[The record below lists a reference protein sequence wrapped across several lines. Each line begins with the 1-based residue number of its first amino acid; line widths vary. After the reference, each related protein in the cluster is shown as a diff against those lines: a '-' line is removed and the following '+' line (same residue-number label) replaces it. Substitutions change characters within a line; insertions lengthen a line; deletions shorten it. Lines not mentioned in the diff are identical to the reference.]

1 MFYSKILICAA
12 EIQKLKP
19 EFKPVLSSL
28 TYLIHV
34 HLFIYHLHPQFS
46 SPGHSHQA
54 GHLWRGIS
62 HSQRAM
68 ADGGFGMWFLWFLSW
83 NNVFFGVLGRPE
95 SENHSDSTSF
105 EILGRLNQKWEMLH
119 QKNHDFLRKM
129 VSAFTPYYCGKLSS
143 QCYKYNWC
151 SRWRHKAW
159 HVLEMR
165 IVHNVHCLFPGSL
178 QQPLLKDAM
187 KWC

>member
-68 ADGGFGMWFLWFLSW
+68 ADGALGCDFCDFWVETMCFLGFWEDRSQRTTLIQLPLRYWDDWIKNEKCCIKRTMTFSEKWFQHSHHIIVESCRANATSTTDVLVDATRLDMSWRCELSIM
-83 NNVFFGVLGRPE
+83 
-95 SENHSDSTSF
+95 STVCFQEVCNS
-105 EILGRLNQKWEMLH
+105 H
-119 QKNHDFLRKM
+119 
-129 VSAFTPYYCGKLSS
+129 Y
-143 QCYKYNWC
+143 
-151 SRWRHKAW
+151 
-159 HVLEMR
+159 
-165 IVHNVHCLFPGSL
+165 
-178 QQPLLKDAM
+178 
-187 KWC
+187 

>member
-68 ADGGFGMWFLWFLSW
+68 ADGGFGSWNMCFLGFWEDRSQRTTLTLWFNFLWDTGTTESKMRNVASKEPWLS
-83 NNVFFGVLGRPE
+83 
-95 SENHSDSTSF
+95 
-105 EILGRLNQKWEMLH
+105 
-119 QKNHDFLRKM
+119 QKNGFSIHTILLWKVVEPMLQVQLMFSL
-129 VSAFTPYYCGKLSS
+129 TPQGLTC
-143 QCYKYNWC
+143 
-151 SRWRHKAW
+151 
-159 HVLEMR
+159 
-165 IVHNVHCLFPGSL
+165 PG
-178 QQPLLKDAM
+178 DAN
-187 KWC
+187 CP